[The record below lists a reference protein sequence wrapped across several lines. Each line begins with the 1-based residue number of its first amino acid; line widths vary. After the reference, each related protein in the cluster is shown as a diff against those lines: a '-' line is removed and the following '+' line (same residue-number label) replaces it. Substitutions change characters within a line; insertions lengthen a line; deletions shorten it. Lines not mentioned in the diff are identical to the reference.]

1 MSAPGLKITN
11 FHYSNITLPKG
22 PEGFVEYPKWVHRDG
37 GHSCIVQNSEEEA
50 AFLSSVNSVVTTPPE
65 PLPMPSAPTVTL
77 SPDNDEKSLLLAL
90 AKEKGIAVDGRWKV
104 DKLRAAMTAA
114 QPQAD

>member
-1 MSAPGLKITN
+1 MSAHGLKITN
-11 FHYSNITLPKG
+11 FHYANVALPEG
-22 PEGFVEYPKWVHRDG
+22 PGGFVEYPKWVHRDG
-37 GHSCIVQNSEEEA
+37 AQSRIVQDAEEEA

-65 PLPMPSAPTVTL
+65 PVLAPAAPTVTL

-114 QPQAD
+114 QPQAE